1 MLGGK
6 KGGRSNSKKTVKKQY
21 ALKKKDTL
29 EDDDDLFGGA
39 NSPTTHGGASS
50 HESGAGSGKPVR
62 KRNSHKLLSH
72 DSRGAGSKTK
82 KEASQ
87 MGNVGK
93 ASRNSGSRKSK
104 KGVRVDPN
112 MCASVKRF
120 EEAVRG
126 MMSYGGIGAYYE
138 TRLKAYTS
146 PSSTT
151 TAADSNPTK
160 NRTAVTCYDH
170 SRVKLAPTETRKSD
184 YINASHITFANVN
197 RKYILAQYPL
207 PDALEDFWA
216 MIFDNEVETV
226 LAVFNPFGDP
236 EIKEFQDKPTG
247 SYKRS
252 SKSEKRSVMQQS
264 SVNQI
269 SECRPLSIRET
280 KFNMTQ
286 SHREIAMTSK
296 RCALA
301 DSTAYF
307 PLKEG
312 QFVTIGRFFVHTR
325 KVEVPE
331 KAFRPFIY
339 TIEVLP
345 EGCSECKFVRIINY
359 PQWKA
364 KRKPNVKVLL
374 YMLRAIG
381 ADPLQKGPILLHCDN
396 GLNRSAVLLLTDVI
410 SSICLEGKPLDI
422 DEIFRQIRQQRGG
435 AFQLTCHFTFA
446 IYAIASL
453 VYLRCKSRGAANSE
467 TLQMLKNLIRDLG
480 KQCPSKEVA

>member
-1 MLGGK
+1 MLIFCEKRDQTDITVKKKEFKTVVTNMLGGK

-29 EDDDDLFGGA
+29 EDDDDLFGGG

-120 EEAVRG
+120 EEA
-126 MMSYGGIGAYYE
+126 
-138 TRLKAYTS
+138 
-146 PSSTT
+146 
-151 TAADSNPTK
+151 
-160 NRTAVTCYDH
+160 
-170 SRVKLAPTETRKSD
+170 
-184 YINASHITFANVN
+184 
-197 RKYILAQYPL
+197 
-207 PDALEDFWA
+207 
-216 MIFDNEVETV
+216 
-226 LAVFNPFGDP
+226 
-236 EIKEFQDKPTG
+236 
-247 SYKRS
+247 
-252 SKSEKRSVMQQS
+252 
-264 SVNQI
+264 
-269 SECRPLSIRET
+269 
-280 KFNMTQ
+280 
-286 SHREIAMTSK
+286 
-296 RCALA
+296 
-301 DSTAYF
+301 
-307 PLKEG
+307 
-312 QFVTIGRFFVHTR
+312 
-325 KVEVPE
+325 
-331 KAFRPFIY
+331 
-339 TIEVLP
+339 
-345 EGCSECKFVRIINY
+345 CKFVRIINY